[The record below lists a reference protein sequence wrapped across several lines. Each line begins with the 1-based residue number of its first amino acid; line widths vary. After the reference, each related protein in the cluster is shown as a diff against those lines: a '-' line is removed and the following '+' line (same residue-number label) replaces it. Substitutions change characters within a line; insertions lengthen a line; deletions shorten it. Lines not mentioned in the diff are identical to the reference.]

1 MDILCLFLP
10 PLISI
15 FIFNHYLKDN
25 NLFNY
30 TKRYVIL
37 NLIVNFT
44 ILLISKIIFKLNDY
58 LFTISFSIKYIIL
71 SLALTII
78 YSYIYLVIKK
88 KLLIKDLLK
97 NIKKYYLK
105 SKRIIDYLIV
115 FIIEAF
121 LFLLFDISL
130 RIESYK
136 LTSFVKVYDI
146 FPLLLTL
153 SYVLI
158 IWFFSIILPKIWAKI
173 LVISSYIL
181 SLILYIT
188 HYMML
193 IIKQEAFTFYDLNIA
208 SEGFEYLNFIIKEI
222 NFKFIFVVLLSLGIV
237 VFLIIYLSKLEKLK
251 VHFYYFPIVII
262 VVLIIR
268 FIGFCTL
275 EDYDDYLFNGVLYPK
290 YYYNNYI
297 NPKKSLSISGLYE
310 YTVKDCFKQLK
321 EKNTIIDY
329 TSEIDN
335 YLKNHEKNNS
345 NKYTGLF
352 KDKNIIMIM
361 LESIDHLMTSTK
373 VMPTYNYMKNNGFD
387 FTKRYSQL
395 SSGGST
401 IATEF
406 TSLTGLF
413 YTGSIYN
420 SNNNHYNYSL
430 PNMFNLNN
438 YQTNVI
444 HENTGT
450 YYNRDFLHNSLGFSN
465 RYYVLDHNNN
475 FNRYNDPGLV
485 SNNDIYKQIVNKG
498 NKEKFMSY
506 IITISAHG
514 PYVNN
519 YACSFDEIA
528 SSSEKDCVV
537 FLAKRTDEFLRL
549 LLERLKNDNLLDDTV
564 IVLYSDHYAYGYNY
578 GEEEKKLYEKVDDN
592 RIIQNLPFVIYNP
605 LIKHKVFN
613 NTVIDDIDILPTILN
628 LFEFDYDANEY
639 LGTDIFSTNHEN
651 IAIFTDYSWYD
662 GTTYSFNKDVDKN
675 SDTYKNNSSYT
686 SNLLDINTKMISSDY
701 YKK

>member
-1 MDILCLFLP
+1 
-10 PLISI
+10 
-15 FIFNHYLKDN
+15 
-25 NLFNY
+25 
-30 TKRYVIL
+30 
-37 NLIVNFT
+37 
-44 ILLISKIIFKLNDY
+44 
-58 LFTISFSIKYIIL
+58 
-71 SLALTII
+71 
-78 YSYIYLVIKK
+78 
-88 KLLIKDLLK
+88 
-97 NIKKYYLK
+97 
-105 SKRIIDYLIV
+105 
-115 FIIEAF
+115 
-121 LFLLFDISL
+121 
-130 RIESYK
+130 
-136 LTSFVKVYDI
+136 
-146 FPLLLTL
+146 
-153 SYVLI
+153 
-158 IWFFSIILPKIWAKI
+158 
-173 LVISSYIL
+173 
-181 SLILYIT
+181 
-188 HYMML
+188 
-193 IIKQEAFTFYDLNIA
+193 
-208 SEGFEYLNFIIKEI
+208 
-222 NFKFIFVVLLSLGIV
+222 
-237 VFLIIYLSKLEKLK
+237 
-251 VHFYYFPIVII
+251 
-262 VVLIIR
+262 
-268 FIGFCTL
+268 
-275 EDYDDYLFNGVLYPK
+275 
-290 YYYNNYI
+290 
-297 NPKKSLSISGLYE
+297 
-310 YTVKDCFKQLK
+310 
-321 EKNTIIDY
+321 
-329 TSEIDN
+329 
-335 YLKNHEKNNS
+335 
-345 NKYTGLF
+345 
-352 KDKNIIMIM
+352 
-361 LESIDHLMTSTK
+361 
-373 VMPTYNYMKNNGFD
+373 
-387 FTKRYSQL
+387 
-395 SSGGST
+395 
-401 IATEF
+401 
-406 TSLTGLF
+406 
-413 YTGSIYN
+413 
-420 SNNNHYNYSL
+420 
-430 PNMFNLNN
+430 MFNLNN

-578 GEEEKKLYEKVDDN
+578 GEEEKRLYEKVDDN

-628 LFEFDYDANEY
+628 LFGFDYDANEY